1 MANLDAEGMKTEDD
15 FTRYK
20 EATEK
25 RIQEA
30 KNKNHMTPEAVQ
42 KAVNDGIAAAMQ
54 KTPLKQEGGSQEL
67 ADLQRKLAG
76 VEEEQKKVSSERD
89 VATGELSSR
98 IISSELLA
106 AAVSSGVRPQ
116 SASVLVAAVM
126 PHVELDAKRQ
136 VRSKLESS
144 YGPDLDAA
152 GLIKKLK
159 ADPSFSP
166 LWPESKGG
174 GAVGGN
180 NDKPPAGNPWN
191 LKQWDALAQH
201 KLIAENREK
210 AEALAKEAGLS
221 SVIVSRQTAEAI
233 ARNSSA

>member
-1 MANLDAEGMKTEDD
+1 MPLKPTYAKSEDVPEALRNHYVERDGVWNLDAEGMKTEDD

-89 VATGELSSR
+89 VATGR
-98 IISSELLA
+98 
-106 AAVSSGVRPQ
+106 
-116 SASVLVAAVM
+116 
-126 PHVELDAKRQ
+126 
-136 VRSKLESS
+136 
-144 YGPDLDAA
+144 
-152 GLIKKLK
+152 
-159 ADPSFSP
+159 
-166 LWPESKGG
+166 
-174 GAVGGN
+174 
-180 NDKPPAGNPWN
+180 
-191 LKQWDALAQH
+191 
-201 KLIAENREK
+201 
-210 AEALAKEAGLS
+210 
-221 SVIVSRQTAEAI
+221 T
-233 ARNSSA
+233 